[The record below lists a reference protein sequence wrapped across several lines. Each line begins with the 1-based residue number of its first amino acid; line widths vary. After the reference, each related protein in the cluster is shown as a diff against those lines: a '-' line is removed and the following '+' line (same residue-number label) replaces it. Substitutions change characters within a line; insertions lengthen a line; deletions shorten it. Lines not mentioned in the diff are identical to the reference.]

1 MNHSIAYS
9 DFLTVESYSRE
20 TSRELAYEHILAA
33 ISDINLTLPSHRA
46 LRVEINPTSTHC
58 ELYIIQKEFVIHT
71 YFLRQ
76 EPSFF
81 RRILAQI
88 TL

>member
-9 DFLTVESYSRE
+9 DFLTVESSPRE

-33 ISDINLTLPSHRA
+33 ISDINLTLPSHRS
-46 LRVEINPTSTHC
+46 LRVEMNPTNAHC

-71 YFLRQ
+71 YYLRQ
-76 EPSFF
+76 KPSAF
-81 RRILAQI
+81 RRMLAQI

>member
-1 MNHSIAYS
+1 MNHSIVYS
-9 DFLTVESYSRE
+9 DFLTIESSPRE

-46 LRVEINPTSTHC
+46 LRFEMNPTCDHC

-71 YFLRQ
+71 YYLRHK
-76 EPSFF
+76 PSLF